1 VAAGR
6 PGRDTTLSILA
17 LALALLVAM
26 VVLIE
31 MGRRIS
37 KRRLARDPDGARAR
51 AGAVDGAVFA
61 LLGLLIAFAFSG
73 AASRFD
79 ARRQLIVQEANMICK
94 SWDSA

>member
-1 VAAGR
+1 MAAGR
-6 PGRDTTLSILA
+6 PGRGTTLSTLA

-31 MGRRIS
+31 MGRRIG
-37 KRRLARDPDGARAR
+37 KRRLARDPDGARAG